1 LPLFL
6 TDMEINTMSAKKGFF
21 LKIGILASGAVL
33 ALFAFGPY
41 AAANP
46 VRINFSA
53 AGGSGYADLMLGG
66 TNPADVV
73 DASHP
78 PLTITDA
85 SGMFNG
91 VTITG
96 IQPLNHA
103 TPPPGEVLPA
113 AYSLFSIPG
122 YGDHDGVSYD
132 NLFYVDGSPL
142 ICLVDGTPVY
152 PFSGGFLDLM
162 GIMFTLD
169 DGTFLDLWSFGVTPP
184 GFFGPDWTG
193 GLAYGMKLVQP
204 NGDGFTVVDLGPSV
218 AVVPEPGWLWLFG
231 AGLVG
236 LFAWR
241 RSLEKKRVPVT
252 R

>member
-1 LPLFL
+1 MNA
-6 TDMEINTMSAKKGFF
+6 TA
-21 LKIGILASGAVL
+21 GISMRARILMAGAVL
-33 ALFAFGPY
+33 ALLGFGPY

-53 AGGSGYADLMLGG
+53 AGGSGYADLVLGG
-66 TNPADVV
+66 TDPADVV

-78 PLTITDA
+78 PVTITDA

-132 NLFYVDGSPL
+132 NLFYADGSPL

-162 GIMFTLD
+162 GVMFILD

-184 GFFGPDWTG
+184 GFFGPDWMG
-193 GLAYGMKLVQP
+193 GLAYGMKLIQP
-204 NGDGFTVVDLGPSV
+204 VGDSFAVTDLGPTR
-218 AVVPEPGWLWLFG
+218 AAVPEPGWLWLFG

>member
-1 LPLFL
+1 
-6 TDMEINTMSAKKGFF
+6 MNAKA
-21 LKIGILASGAVL
+21 GISMTPRIWTAGLVL
-33 ALFAFGPY
+33 ALLAFGPY
-41 AAANP
+41 AVANP

-53 AGGSGYADLMLGG
+53 AGGSGYADLVLGG
-66 TNPADVV
+66 TDPADVV

-78 PLTITDA
+78 PVTITDA

-132 NLFYVDGSPL
+132 NLFYADGSPL

-162 GIMFTLD
+162 GIMFVLD
-169 DGTFLDLWSFGVTPP
+169 DGTYLDLWSFGVTPP
-184 GFFGPDWTG
+184 GFFGPDWMG
-193 GLAYGMKLVQP
+193 GLAYGMKLIQP
-204 NGDGFTVVDLGPSV
+204 VDDSFAVTDLGPTR
-218 AVVPEPGWLWLFG
+218 AAVPEPGWLWLFG
-231 AGLVG
+231 TGLVG

-241 RSLEKKRVPVT
+241 RSLENKRVRVT